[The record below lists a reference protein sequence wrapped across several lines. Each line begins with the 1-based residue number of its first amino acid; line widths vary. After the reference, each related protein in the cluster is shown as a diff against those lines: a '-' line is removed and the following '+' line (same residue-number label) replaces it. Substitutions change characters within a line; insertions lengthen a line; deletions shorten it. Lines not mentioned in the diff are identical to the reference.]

1 MICGALRCRYTEL
14 VAIIKSASG
23 AKIETEILLHRSS
36 NIDKVLRR
44 ANQHTGTGGII
55 SITIGLTELE
65 TGSSD
70 CTLGFVGGWH

>member
-1 MICGALRCRYTEL
+1 MTCGTLRCWYTEL
-14 VAIIKSASG
+14 VAIIESPRG
-23 AKIETEILLHRSS
+23 AKIETEILLHISS

-65 TGSSD
+65 TCSSD